1 VPEAIST
8 PVVRVRGDS
17 AVETVDE
24 VAVELPLEIRL
35 RLGDDDGDERVISTT
50 MRTPGADEALA
61 LGFMLAEGILG
72 WGDFSGEDDAT
83 RGPAP
88 RADCP
93 AEHVVRVTIA
103 GAAGR
108 ARAEHAL
115 EGAARRFV
123 TSSACGVC
131 GRESL
136 AALLAMAVAPPRPPP
151 IGSAAAPELRMA
163 ADQICALPARL
174 RERQSTF
181 TATGGL
187 HAAGA
192 FGADGRVTDVHED
205 VGRHNAVDKLVGSLL
220 QAGRNPARAA
230 GLVVSGR
237 ASFELVQKA
246 ARAGFSMLVAV
257 GAPSSLAIE
266 VAAAVDMTLV
276 GFVRDRGFNIY
287 TVPHR
292 LVLS

>member
-1 VPEAIST
+1 MPQAIST

-17 AVETVDE
+17 ALETVDE

-35 RLGDDDGDERVISTT
+35 RLGDDDERVLSTT

-61 LGFMLAEGILG
+61 LGFMLAEGVLG
-72 WGDFSGEDDAT
+72 WGDFSGEEVAA
-83 RGPAP
+83 GGQPP

-93 AEHVVRVTIA
+93 GEHVVRVTIA

-108 ARAEHAL
+108 ARAERAL
-115 EGAARRFV
+115 EGASRRFV

-136 AALLAMAVAPPRPPP
+136 AALLAMAVAPPQPPP
-151 IGSAAAPELRMA
+151 TGSLGPELRIA
-163 ADQICALPARL
+163 ADQVCALPARL

-220 QAGRNPARAA
+220 QAGRNPGRAA

-246 ARAGFSMLVAV
+246 ARAGFAMLVAV
-257 GAPSSLAIE
+257 GAPSSLAVE

-292 LVLS
+292 LVHS